1 MARQNVIRSLKKV
14 ILALAS
20 VSRVTEKV
28 TRRIWGDCYPWRA
41 HPLGLQPLV
50 HARDSF
56 LFMCEACVI
65 LCQVGSCEIHGN
77 RGSMLWYVVGRR

>member
-28 TRRIWGDCYPWRA
+28 TRRIWGDCHPWRA
-41 HPLGLQPLV
+41 HLLGLQPLA